1 MTQINQMGEVE
12 GQQKA
17 KYKDEMLY
25 LHDKNQQQGKSVVK
39 KRTKNFFTN
48 MLTVKGGLRRIP
60 IFYCMWQGT

>member
-39 KRTKNFFTN
+39 KRIKNFFTN

-60 IFYCMWQGT
+60 IFYWMWQGT

>member
-48 MLTVKGGLRRIP
+48 MLTVRGVLRRISVL
-60 IFYCMWQGT
+60 YWMHQGT